1 MGTADDGAVELIHLA
16 DGRNSVVVR
25 VLGRREPDGLAA
37 EVVVAS
43 GFCTGRL
50 PVRLPP
56 AELDAWAAALDDL
69 VLGRSVCWLTD
80 ARNPEINVAFDTQF
94 TVPLVTV
101 EDVQG
106 SATAMAV
113 PVDLRD
119 GWIDEQRERLER
131 VRRTY
136 RV

>member
-1 MGTADDGAVELIHLA
+1 MELIHLA
-16 DGRNSVVVR
+16 DGRKGVVVR

-43 GFCTGRL
+43 GFCAGRLPVRL

-56 AELDAWAAALDDL
+56 AELDAWASALDDL
-69 VLGRSVCWLTD
+69 ALGRSVCRLTD
-80 ARNPEINVAFDTQF
+80 ARNPEIDVAFDTRF